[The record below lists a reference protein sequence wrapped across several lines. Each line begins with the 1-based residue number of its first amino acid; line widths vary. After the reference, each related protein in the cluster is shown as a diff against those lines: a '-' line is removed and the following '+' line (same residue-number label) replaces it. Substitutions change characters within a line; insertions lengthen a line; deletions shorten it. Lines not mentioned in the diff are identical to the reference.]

1 MTLGVPT
8 GKVVLAEYS
17 DGWPRAFSRERGRL
31 LLACADSGLMDVE
44 IVHIGSTAVPGLIAK
59 PLIDIMIGL
68 PRYEMWEEIVS
79 PMSGCGY
86 RHKGEW
92 GLPGRQ
98 FFTLGEPVT
107 HHVHVCEFGGRFW
120 EPTLLFCRVLQRDE
134 MVRDSYARLKV
145 ELAAK
150 FADRR
155 EAYTAGKG
163 GFIEG
168 VLEEARRHRGT

>member
-1 MTLGVPT
+1 MTLGVPS
-8 GKVVLAEYS
+8 GKVVLAEYHAS
-17 DGWPRAFSRERGRL
+17 WPRAFARERSRL
-31 LLACADSGLMDVE
+31 LIACAEAGLMDVE
-44 IVHIGSTAVPGLIAK
+44 IVHIGSTAVPELIAK

-68 PRYEMWEEIVS
+68 PRYEMWEEIVA
-79 PMSGCGY
+79 PISGCGY

-92 GLPGRQ
+92 GIAGRQ

-107 HHVHVCEFGGRFW
+107 HHVHVCEMGGGFW

-134 MVRDSYARLKV
+134 VVRESYARLKV
-145 ELAAK
+145 ELARK

-155 EAYTAGKG
+155 QAYTEGKG

-168 VLEEARRHRGT
+168 VLGEARRGR

>member
-17 DGWPRAFSRERGRL
+17 DGWPRAFLRERGRL
-31 LLACADSGLMDVE
+31 HVALSEVESVRVE

-68 PRYEMWEEIVS
+68 PRYEDWERILE
-79 PMSGCGY
+79 PMTACGY

-107 HHVHVCEFGGRFW
+107 HHVHACELGGGFW

-134 MVRDSYARLKV
+134 LVRDSYARLKID
-145 ELAAK
+145 LAAK

-155 EAYTAGKG
+155 EAYTQGKG

-168 VLEEARRHRGT
+168 VLEEARRGR